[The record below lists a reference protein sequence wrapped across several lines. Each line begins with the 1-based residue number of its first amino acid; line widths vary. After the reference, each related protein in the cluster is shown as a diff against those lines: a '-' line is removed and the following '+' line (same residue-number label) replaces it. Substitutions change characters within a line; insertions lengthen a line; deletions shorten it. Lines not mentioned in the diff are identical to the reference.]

1 MKDIVQKIYDYS
13 LEDIM
18 SDRFGK
24 YSKYIIQDRAIPDV
38 RDGLKPVQRRILYAM
53 YKMRLTND
61 KPYVKSARSVGET
74 MGKYHPH
81 GDTSIYD
88 AMVRMSQSWKN
99 NHILLDMRGNNGS
112 IDGDSAAASRYTEA
126 RLAKISN
133 ELLRDIDKDTV
144 KWAPN
149 YDDKFLEPTVLPARF
164 PNLLVNGAT
173 GISAGYATNIP
184 PHNLGEVIDATIK
197 LIDDENASLDEIMQL
212 VKGPDFPT
220 GGIIEGINGI
230 KDAYEKGR
238 GKIIV
243 KSKVA
248 IETTKGK
255 KQIIITEIPY
265 EVNKSLLVKKI
276 DDIRIDKKIDGIA
289 EVRDESDKDGLRI
302 AIDLK
307 KEADSTLIL
316 NYLLKNTELQTSYN
330 FNMVSIVN
338 RRPRL
343 LGIREML
350 KAYISHQVEVVTR
363 RTIFDLEH
371 AKTRLHI
378 VEGFIKALSILDEV
392 IKTIRASKN
401 KSDAENNLVREFGF
415 TEAQAEAIVT
425 LQLYRLSN
433 TDVTALEEEYKNLNI
448 IIKGLTK
455 ILEDKASLMKVIK
468 DELTK
473 IKEEYGKP
481 RITSVKEKITEIKID
496 TVDLIPKEEVI
507 VVVTKEGYVKRVS
520 KRSYSAS
527 EENTLLKEGDYIVG
541 IYEMS
546 TLDTV
551 LLFTDLGNYLYV
563 PVYEIPDS
571 KWKEMGKHISNIIS
585 IKSDENIIGSV
596 PVYDFEKE
604 EYITIFTK
612 LGMIKRTKISDY
624 KVTRYSKPMM
634 SIKLKDKDKVA
645 SISYGNDSNIIIATS
660 EGYGLWYK
668 SDEVPVIGT
677 KGSGVKSISLKDNDY
692 VVSGNVFEEVDYLV
706 VITDK
711 GTGKRIRINDLEPT
725 TRARRGVL
733 IVREV
738 KTNPHKVLKTFAIS
752 SKSNIG
758 IKTSKD
764 IITFKVSE
772 FTIMDRYSTGSS
784 ISKTKIK
791 DAFEIALLQGK
802 NDLKDDQKEV
812 EEDSKSNDA
821 YKQLSLLDVD
831 DNLKQVDSLLSNVND
846 NL

>member
-1 MKDIVQKIYDYS
+1 
-13 LEDIM
+13 
-18 SDRFGK
+18 
-24 YSKYIIQDRAIPDV
+24 
-38 RDGLKPVQRRILYAM
+38 
-53 YKMRLTND
+53 
-61 KPYVKSARSVGET
+61 
-74 MGKYHPH
+74 
-81 GDTSIYD
+81 
-88 AMVRMSQSWKN
+88 
-99 NHILLDMRGNNGS
+99 
-112 IDGDSAAASRYTEA
+112 
-126 RLAKISN
+126 
-133 ELLRDIDKDTV
+133 
-144 KWAPN
+144 
-149 YDDKFLEPTVLPARF
+149 
-164 PNLLVNGAT
+164 
-173 GISAGYATNIP
+173 
-184 PHNLGEVIDATIK
+184 
-197 LIDDENASLDEIMQL
+197 MQL

-496 TVDLIPKEEVI
+496 TVDLNTKEEVI

-527 EENTLLKEGDYIVG
+527 EEDTLLKEGDYIVG

-596 PVYDFEKE
+596 PVYVFEKE